1 MKVLSKFSSIGLVLL
16 ILILLVESCK
26 ADPSTF
32 VKNVIAGGALGTSY
46 SITYLTD
53 EEINLQ
59 SEIDSVFNV
68 INRSMSTYIPD
79 SDISKINAG
88 DSTVVVDQLFGE
100 VFLLSKKIYKKT
112 NGYFDPTVG
121 TLVNAWGFG
130 PGPSL
135 QMDSTK
141 VDSLLE
147 IVGFSKVELKKNG
160 KLVKADPRVYLDFNA
175 IAKGYSIDQIA
186 HMMDE
191 RDIDNYL
198 IEVGGEIVT
207 KGSNRIKE
215 KPWVLGIDDPQA
227 EEGRRLMIT
236 LELQDRAMASS
247 GNYRKFRID
256 SLTGLKYVHTIDPK
270 TGYTKNAKILAVS
283 VIAST
288 CAEADAYATAFMAM
302 SLKQSKEVISAQ
314 KELEVYI
321 IYLNDDNDTEE
332 FMTDG
337 FRQLVLP

>member
-1 MKVLSKFSSIGLVLL
+1 MKVLSKFSSIGLGLL

-26 ADPSTF
+26 ADPSAF
-32 VKNVIAGGALGTSY
+32 VKNVVAGRALGTSY

-59 SEIDSVFNV
+59 PEIDSVFNI
-68 INRSMSTYIPD
+68 INKSMSTYIPD

-100 VFLLSKKIYKKT
+100 VFLLSKKIYEKT

-191 RDIDNYL
+191 LDIENYL

-302 SLKQSKEVISAQ
+302 SLEQSKEVISAQ